1 MCNSISIIEGEE
13 KCLEKSNFSGPLV
26 LFVKGGQLLM
36 LERDYQK
43 KLVKKLKDIFPG
55 CIVLKNDAQLKQGI
69 PDLLVLYNDKWA
81 ALEVKKS
88 ADASH
93 QPNQD
98 SKVQTMNNMSYAS
111 FIYPENEELVFSEL
125 KEVFA

>member
-1 MCNSISIIEGEE
+1 MSFRNLVSMAISTKDILSL
-13 KCLEKSNFSGPLV
+13 CLV
-26 LFVKGGQLLM
+26 LFVKGGQKVM

-55 CIVLKNDAQLKQGI
+55 CIVVKNDAQLKQGI
-69 PDLLVLYNDKWA
+69 PDLLVLFKDKWV

-88 ADASH
+88 ESASH
-93 QPNQD
+93 RPNQD
-98 SKVQTMNNMSYAS
+98 YNVERMNNMSYAA
-111 FIYPENEELVFSEL
+111 FIYPENEEKIFSEL